1 MLYFSQKNTVRIR
14 RKGRISM
21 TFAERLMTLRR
32 AKGWSQEELGER
44 LGVTRQT
51 VSKWELGST
60 TPELEKLSAMG
71 ELFGVSLDE
80 LVNGKQ
86 AALPEEKPPAAEKKK
101 RFHYEYKSARTW
113 RGMPLVHINIGF
125 GRYVARGVVAIGNVA
140 LGLVALGFTALGV
153 VACGFAAVGVIA
165 FGLAAAGIAAS
176 GTCAVGVFA
185 AGAIALGVFT
195 AGGIS
200 TGWLAVGG
208 LAAGKYAVGGVASG
222 SIALGGTA
230 SGVIAVGDKV
240 DGEIMITAAMKAE
253 EFADIVAQRLP
264 NTPQFIV
271 RFFARL
277 VETLN

>member
-1 MLYFSQKNTVRIR
+1 
-14 RKGRISM
+14 M
-21 TFAERLMTLRR
+21 TFAERLMALRR
-32 AKGWSQEELGER
+32 ARGWSQEELGER

-60 TPELEKLSAMG
+60 TPELEKLSAMSR
-71 ELFGVSLDE
+71 LFGVSLDE

-86 AALPEEKPPAAEKKK
+86 AELPEGKPPADEKKK

-140 LGLVALGFTALGV
+140 LGLVALGLAAV
-153 VACGFAAVGVIA
+153 GFVSFGLVAAVGVIA
-165 FGLAAAGIAAS
+165 FGFAAAGIAAS

-185 AGAIALGVFT
+185 AGAIALGVFA
-195 AGGIS
+195 AGGIA

-208 LAAGKYAVGGVASG
+208 LAAGQYAVGGVASG

-240 DGEIMITAAMKAE
+240 DGEIMITEAMKAE
-253 EFADIVAQRLP
+253 EFAAIVAQRLP

-277 VETLN
+277 VETLS